1 VILGG
6 VEPDGS
12 AATIKV
18 MVNPLVMWI
27 WIGGLIITLGALVT
41 IIPSRSAKTS
51 AAPAL
56 GLADRQPVGSGSLGY
71 SGSRSC

>member
-1 VILGG
+1 
-6 VEPDGS
+6 
-12 AATIKV
+12 
-18 MVNPLVMWI
+18 VNPMVMWI

-41 IIPSRSAKTS
+41 IIPSRAAKRT

-56 GLADRQPVGSGSLGY
+56 DTAGREAVGSLGF